1 MRILQVGGLAG
12 PDAVS
17 GGVWTVALGQTRA
30 LRELGYSVE
39 LVGSWL
45 GRVPDAEQLHAEAV
59 LLHAR
64 TLFPGAGLRGLYSP
78 GVRAT
83 IEGLAADVDVA
94 HVHLSRDYL
103 TTTAVRTLNRLGVP
117 IVAQCHGMI
126 GPPRSL
132 STRMF
137 DKLNRDAYLD
147 SIGSWLTLTDV
158 ERSELADYGVARSTM
173 QHVTN
178 SVSADG
184 LPTRNPQ
191 GMPTFVFVSRLEQR
205 KQPEVFVRAGLEVLR
220 GQPNVRFVI
229 AGPDQ
234 GSLRAVERL
243 IAESGHE
250 QAFDI
255 RGALQRDDVMALLA
269 SSSAMVLPSVGEIA
283 PMVVIEGAALGT
295 PMIITEDC
303 GLEGTLRATDSALVV
318 KPVVADV
325 AEAMMT
331 ILADVASAEAMG
343 ARARI
348 LYESEWSPAA
358 TTDVLIDTY
367 ATAIA
372 EARAR

>member
-1 MRILQVGGLAG
+1 
-12 PDAVS
+12 
-17 GGVWTVALGQTRA
+17 
-30 LRELGYSVE
+30 
-39 LVGSWL
+39 
-45 GRVPDAEQLHAEAV
+45 
-59 LLHAR
+59 
-64 TLFPGAGLRGLYSP
+64 
-78 GVRAT
+78 
-83 IEGLAADVDVA
+83 
-94 HVHLSRDYL
+94 
-103 TTTAVRTLNRLGVP
+103 
-117 IVAQCHGMI
+117 
-126 GPPRSL
+126 
-132 STRMF
+132 
-137 DKLNRDAYLD
+137 
-147 SIGSWLTLTDV
+147 
-158 ERSELADYGVARSTM
+158 
-173 QHVTN
+173 
-178 SVSADG
+178 
-184 LPTRNPQ
+184 
-191 GMPTFVFVSRLEQR
+191 MPTFVFVSRLEQR